1 MPLPDD
7 LALPQPPPP
16 RPARREASI
25 EAAMRRFDGVPD
37 AAVVRP
43 PQRWAGLGRPQV
55 AALASVALVAL
66 ASVPLW
72 IEHVPPGAEPT
83 AAPSAAIRPSAD
95 VAANGPEPVLRAPD
109 APAAPVAPRFETSP
123 TAESVSPP
131 SPTVS
136 DKAFAAQPA
145 QKAASDRL
153 AVAVR
158 EQAVAAPPPPPPPAS
173 PPALAN
179 SAPAQSGII
188 DDSSIVVT
196 GSRAGGSADGEEQVR
211 RESLDDARQRRADNA
226 ISALDRKIEQ
236 APGDANAYLR
246 RGEQWRR
253 KGDLAR
259 ALADLNRAVRLA
271 PRSARAYYERSLVLR
286 RLGQTDRAEAD
297 ERRAIEFDRR
307 YDAIIP

>member
-7 LALPQPPPP
+7 LSLPTPPPP

-25 EAAMRRFDGVPD
+25 DAAMRRFDGVPD

-43 PQRWAGLGRPQV
+43 PRRWAGLGRPQV
-55 AALASVALVAL
+55 AALASVTLVAL
-66 ASVPLW
+66 VSVPLW
-72 IEHVPPGAEPT
+72 IEHAPPGAEPT
-83 AAPSAAIRPSAD
+83 AVPSAAISPATD
-95 VAANGPEPVLRAPD
+95 VAAAGPGPVLRAPD

-123 TAESVSPP
+123 TTESASPP
-131 SPTVS
+131 SPVVS
-136 DKAFAAQPA
+136 DKALAAQPA
-145 QKAASDRL
+145 QNSATDRQ
-153 AVAVR
+153 AVVVQ
-158 EQAVAAPPPPPPPAS
+158 EQVVAAPPPPPSPAA
-173 PPALAN
+173 PAALSN
-179 SAPAQSGII
+179 SAPAQSGMI
-188 DDSSIVVT
+188 DDSNIVVT

-211 RESLDDARQRRADNA
+211 RESLDEVRRRSADRA

-236 APGDANAYLR
+236 APSNADAYLR

-259 ALADLNRAVRLA
+259 ALADLDRAVRLA

-297 ERRAIEFDRR
+297 EQRAIELDRR